1 MESSREWYRDEFLI
15 STSNRLLQPSAINAA
30 FASDLLYWTKGM
42 SEEGMKKM
50 LSKSLCFGVYAL
62 PKSSSE
68 LAGMSPYSSFLR
80 PLWTNMLEG
89 RKDPAQIG
97 LARLITDEV
106 TFAYM
111 TDVYILPEYQGKGLG
126 TWLLECVNE
135 TIDSWPEFRRALL
148 MTGNETGKIL
158 YKKKLG
164 MEPFPQGKNGLEVL
178 SKTGKGSVLPN

>member
-1 MESSREWYRDEFLI
+1 
-15 STSNRLLQPSAINAA
+15 
-30 FASDLLYWTKGM
+30 M

-50 LSKSLCFGVYAL
+50 LSKSLCFGVYTL
-62 PKSSSE
+62 PKTSSE
-68 LAGMSPYSSFLR
+68 LAGMSSYPSFLR
-80 PLWTNMLEG
+80 LFRTNMIEG
-89 RKDPAQIG
+89 RNDPTQIG

-111 TDVYILPEYQGKGLG
+111 TDIYILPEYQGKGLG

-135 TIDSWPEFRRALL
+135 TIDGWPEFRRALL
-148 MTGNETGKIL
+148 MTGNEAGKIL

-178 SKTGKGSVLPN
+178 NKTGKGSVLPN

>member
-1 MESSREWYRDEFLI
+1 MPFPRHLPSWQVHLHIPHIYSHF
-15 STSNRLLQPSAINAA
+15 RL
-30 FASDLLYWTKGM
+30 TH
-42 SEEGMKKM
+42 
-50 LSKSLCFGVYAL
+50 SK
-62 PKSSSE
+62 
-68 LAGMSPYSSFLR
+68 
-80 PLWTNMLEG
+80 G
-89 RKDPAQIG
+89 RKSPAQIG

-111 TDVYILPEYQGKGLG
+111 TDVYILTEYQGKGLG

-148 MTGNETGKIL
+148 MSGNETGKVL

-178 SKTGKGSVLPN
+178 SKTGRGSVLPN